1 MLENEPSLLAR
12 AIMSL
17 LPCGLKKVA
26 KFRSP
31 QKTQVTCVEN
41 FFLPILQGK
50 KLNQLVLAVPKRT
63 YHEFDRKCPGS
74 LELSESSPPQN
85 GAHWG
90 HHRHRNILLGRHA
103 HRD

>member
-17 LPCGLKKVA
+17 LPFGLKKVA

-31 QKTQVTCVEN
+31 QKTQVTCGEI

-50 KLNQLVLAVPKRT
+50 K
-63 YHEFDRKCPGS
+63 
-74 LELSESSPPQN
+74 
-85 GAHWG
+85 
-90 HHRHRNILLGRHA
+90 
-103 HRD
+103 

>member
-31 QKTQVTCVEN
+31 QKTQVTCGEI

-50 KLNQLVLAVPKRT
+50 K
-63 YHEFDRKCPGS
+63 
-74 LELSESSPPQN
+74 
-85 GAHWG
+85 
-90 HHRHRNILLGRHA
+90 
-103 HRD
+103 